1 MNTDC
6 PFCTLPTE
14 RIWFQDAA
22 VLPFHDG
29 YPVNPGHTLVIPRRH
44 VQSAFDL
51 ASDEPRAFVEAVRN
65 VRQLLKNQ
73 SHPDGFNI
81 ASVITQNR
89 PMINR

>member
-51 ASDEPRAFVEAVRN
+51 ASDELAHLWKRFVTFVN
-65 VRQLLKNQ
+65 C
-73 SHPDGFNI
+73 
-81 ASVITQNR
+81 
-89 PMINR
+89 